1 MAHPKI
7 EQEELIEKLFEVFR
21 ESGYEG
27 ASLMQLSEATGLK
40 KPSLYHRFPG
50 GKEEMVE
57 IVLDYADH
65 YMREQVVKVLEG
77 EGEPF
82 ERLTLAL
89 HNMQTMYDDGRKACI
104 LRALSLGSSLT
115 LFSERIQ
122 KSFTLLLDGFSY
134 WAASAHFSS
143 QDAKTV
149 AENILIRI
157 QGALVVARAMQN
169 PTIFRRTIQEI
180 ILELKKNQ

>member
-7 EQEELIEKLFEVFR
+7 EQEELVEKLFEVFR

-27 ASLMQLSEATGLK
+27 ASLMQLSEVTGLK

-57 IVLDYADH
+57 IVLDYADNWMSEH
-65 YMREQVVKVLEG
+65 VIKVLDG
-77 EGEPF
+77 EGDPF

-89 HNMQTMYDDGRKACI
+89 QNMQALYDDGRKACI

-115 LFSERIQ
+115 LFNERIQ
-122 KSFTLLLDGFSY
+122 QSFSLLLDGFSK
-134 WAASAHFSS
+134 WATSIHFSS
-143 QDAKTV
+143 QNAKTL

-169 PTIFRRTIQEI
+169 PAIFRRTIQEI
-180 ILELKKNQ
+180 ISELKEKQ